1 MNKTI
6 IISAGGTGGHIFPAL
21 AIAKQLQNSYK
32 IIWVGAKTGLENT
45 LIPQHGF
52 LLETVTVAG
61 VRNKGLLRKLLL
73 PFTLLRAHL
82 ECLKILLKHRP
93 AIVVGFGGYATF
105 PITLTAKLL
114 FKPVVIHEQNSV
126 AGLTNRIL
134 AKVANKVLVAF
145 PAVLAGSKTL
155 LVGNPVR
162 QEIIAAFQNKDI
174 SSEDVAGLRVL
185 IIGGSLG
192 AKALNDNVPLALA
205 KLGNKVAEV
214 THQVGRSEIEPI
226 AEIYR
231 QHKVN
236 VKVVNF
242 VEDMAAA
249 YTNADLIICRAGAS
263 TVAEVACAGIAAI
276 FVPYP
281 YAVDDHQTVNTR
293 QLVAAGAAQLLP
305 QTNLT
310 PDSLA
315 EIIRNLSHTQCQ
327 AMGQKAR
334 SISIIDSTER
344 ICQQII
350 EQIK

>member
-73 PFTLLRAHL
+73 PFTLLRAHV

-93 AIVVGFGGYATF
+93 ALVVGFGGYATF

-114 FKPVVIHEQNSV
+114 AKPVVIHEQNSV

-134 AKVANKVLVAF
+134 ARVANKILVAF
-145 PAVLAGSKTL
+145 PYVLTSSKTL

-162 QEIIAAFQNKDI
+162 QEIIAAFHNKNI
-174 SSEDVAGLRVL
+174 LGEGVAGLRIL

-231 QHKVN
+231 QNKVSA
-236 VKVVNF
+236 KVVNF

-293 QLVAAGAAQLLP
+293 QLVAVGAAQLLP

-315 EIIRNLSHTQCQ
+315 EIIRNLSYTQCQ

-334 SISIIDSTER
+334 SIAIIDSAER
-344 ICQQII
+344 ICQQIVK
-350 EQIK
+350 QIK

>member
-1 MNKTI
+1 MTKTI

-21 AIAKQLQNSYK
+21 AIAKQLKDNYD
-32 IIWVGAKTGLENT
+32 IVWVGAKTGLENT

-73 PFTLLRAHL
+73 PLTLLRAHA
-82 ECLKILLKHRP
+82 ECLRILLKHRP
-93 AIVVGFGGYATF
+93 SIVIGFGGYATF
-105 PITLTAKLL
+105 PISLTAKLL
-114 FKPVVIHEQNSV
+114 AKPVVIHEQNSV

-145 PAVLAGSKTL
+145 PNVLVSAKTL

-162 QEIIAAFQNKDI
+162 QEIITAFQSKNAF
-174 SSEDVAGLRVL
+174 SSGGVGLRIL

-205 KLGNKVAEV
+205 KLGNKISQI

-226 AEIYR
+226 AEVY
-231 QHKVN
+231 QQNNVN
-236 VKVVNF
+236 AKVVNF
-242 VEDMAAA
+242 IEDMAAA
-249 YTNADLIICRAGAS
+249 YANADLIICRAGAS

-293 QLVAAGAAQLLP
+293 QLVAVGAAQLLP

-315 EIIRNLSHTQCQ
+315 EIVNNLSYTKCK
-327 AMGQKAR
+327 AMGEKAR
-334 SISIIDSTER
+334 SSAIIDSTER

>member
-1 MNKTI
+1 MKKTI

-21 AIAKQLQNSYK
+21 AIAKQLQNNYK
-32 IIWVGAKTGLENT
+32 IVWVGAKAGLENT

-73 PFTLLRAHL
+73 PFTLLRAHV

-93 AIVVGFGGYATF
+93 ALVVGFGGYATF

-114 FKPVVIHEQNSV
+114 AKPVVIHEQNSV

-134 AKVANKVLVAF
+134 ARVVNKILVAF
-145 PAVLAGSKTL
+145 PDVLTSSKTL

-162 QEIIAAFQNKDI
+162 QEIIAAFHNKNI
-174 SSEDVAGLRVL
+174 LGEGVAGLRIL

-205 KLGNKVAEV
+205 KLGNKVSEV
-214 THQVGRSEIEPI
+214 THQVGRGEVEPI

-231 QHKVN
+231 QHNVN
-236 VKVVNF
+236 ANVVNF
-242 VEDMAAA
+242 IEDMAAA

-293 QLVAAGAAQLLP
+293 QLVEAGAAQLLP

-334 SISIIDSTER
+334 SIAIIDSTER
-344 ICQQII
+344 ICRQIVK
-350 EQIK
+350 QIK